1 MEQAQMEY
9 SEMDIEKVNKSNFLN
24 GEVKEFTTRWS
35 QNLINASRTSYLK
48 QKTFKYCLLVINRLH
63 VKIFLRT

>member
-35 QNLINASRTSYLK
+35 QNLINASRASYLK
-48 QKTFKYCLLVINRLH
+48 QKTFKYCL
-63 VKIFLRT
+63 